1 MSTVWMIHASVR
13 IALWVGNRR
22 NWLEFTD
29 KLSLKNEF
37 INKADDHEQYINE
50 VRHAKDKFKTVA
62 KYYGRGLFSEE
73 LLK

>member
-1 MSTVWMIHASVR
+1 MTPMSARTVLLVSGEVI
-13 IALWVGNRR
+13 
-22 NWLEFTD
+22 LEFTD